1 MQAQVEVKTVYGV
14 ERIYPIN
21 DIAKSFADLTGQT
34 TLSRKH
40 LATIKSLGFEIV
52 VKQPELTI

>member
-1 MQAQVEVKTVYGV
+1 MQALVEVKTVYGV
-14 ERIYPIN
+14 ERIYPVN
-21 DIAKSFADLTGQT
+21 VVAKQLAELTGQT

>member
-1 MQAQVEVKTVYGV
+1 MQALIEIKTVYGV

-21 DIAKSFADLTGQT
+21 DTAKQFAELTGQT

-40 LATIKSLGFEIV
+40 LATIKRLGFEIV

>member
-1 MQAQVEVKTVYGV
+1 MQALVEVKTVYGV

-21 DIAKSFADLTGQT
+21 DTAKQFAELTGQT

-40 LATIKSLGFEIV
+40 LATIKGLGFEIV